1 MTGPGVS
8 GSGFKSQATPNWD
21 DGWRPAAQVVC
32 LMDPVVVM
40 YPGDG
45 GLERGL
51 EADLD
56 GGGELMQMPALISR
70 SKDRQRF
77 FSTGAGACNVPRP
90 LESLAP
96 PSSSSCF
103 FGSIAMF
110 LAGQPINRQHS
121 VWWSDGAGYGVL
133 ESICAG
139 Y

>member
-56 GGGELMQMPALISR
+56 GGGELMQMPALISLQIPN
-70 SKDRQRF
+70 SKALF
-77 FSTGAGACNVPRP
+77 FSSPKKRGRETKNKR
-90 LESLAP
+90 S
-96 PSSSSCF
+96 
-103 FGSIAMF
+103 
-110 LAGQPINRQHS
+110 
-121 VWWSDGAGYGVL
+121 
-133 ESICAG
+133 
-139 Y
+139 